1 MLFFSDIL
9 KSLSLH
15 LQLFSAVPWIICTLQ
30 SGIYKAATRSN
41 IWISTSFEAS
51 FFYESI
57 WFDNAII
64 ADTLIKNPLIREGF
78 VVY

>member
-30 SGIYKAATRSN
+30 NGIYKAATRSN
-41 IWISTSFEAS
+41 IWISTSFEAG
-51 FFYESI
+51 FFMSQFGSI
-57 WFDNAII
+57 MQSLPI
-64 ADTLIKNPLIREGF
+64 L
-78 VVY
+78 